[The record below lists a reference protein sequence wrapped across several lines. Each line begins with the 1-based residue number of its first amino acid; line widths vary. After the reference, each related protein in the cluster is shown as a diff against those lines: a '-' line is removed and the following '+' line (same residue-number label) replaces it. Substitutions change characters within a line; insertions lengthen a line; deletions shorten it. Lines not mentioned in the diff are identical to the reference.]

1 MEEFERVF
9 PEMIEKRGTQE
20 YMDML
25 EDYFRGLASKD
36 REGIMM
42 AKEGGRANLALG
54 TKPTPEESGLGGL
67 PIEADMR
74 YTGGFMPYGAKEKAD
89 DVPARLSKNEF
100 VFTADAVRAAGGGS
114 VNEGVAGF
122 QPFLTDAQTTLG
134 GVSPMIQAAATRTG
148 PTAFQA
154 FESPYQAAVR
164 DATLA
169 QFDEQARARRQGI
182 SDTAAKLGAL
192 GAGRTGVQL
201 AEYDR
206 KSDMDRALLQ
216 AQLNQAGFTQ
226 ANQLA
231 AQAFKQQGQLAG
243 LQSGLANQQL
253 DFATTQPQLA
263 AGAIGMAQGLG
274 QGDLAYRQAV
284 QDAQTS
290 ANRMA
295 AFEPIERLARFGQG
309 LTGVGGG
316 LGSVQTTV
324 GPPPPQQSPL
334 AGALQA
340 GIGAFSLGKLFG

>member
-1 MEEFERVF
+1 MYPSVV
-9 PEMIEKRGTQE
+9 GLGALQQQAQQQAATQA
-20 YMDML
+20 
-25 EDYFRGLASKD
+25 G
-36 REGIMM
+36 
-42 AKEGGRANLALG
+42 LG
-54 TKPTPEESGLGGL
+54 TLQFDPKSG
-67 PIEADMR
+67 
-74 YTGGFMPYGAKEKAD
+74 
-89 DVPARLSKNEF
+89 
-100 VFTADAVRAAGGGS
+100 AVSGVQGT
-114 VNEGVAGF
+114 GVAGF

-134 GVSPMIQAAATRTG
+134 GISPMITAAASRTG
-148 PTAFQA
+148 PTAYQA
-154 FESPYQAAVR
+154 FESPYQSAVR

-169 QFDEQARARRQGI
+169 QFDEQAEARRQGI
-182 SDTAAKLGAL
+182 RDRAGSMIGGL

-231 AQAFKQQGQLAG
+231 NQAFTQQGQLAG

-253 DFATTQPQLA
+253 GFATTQPQLA
-263 AGAIGMAQGLG
+263 ATQLGLAQGLG
-274 QGDLAYRQAV
+274 QSDLAYRQAV
-284 QDAQTS
+284 QDAQQG

-316 LGSVQTTV
+316 LGSVQTTM
-324 GPPPPQQSPL
+324 GTPPPAQSPL

-340 GIGAFSLGKLFG
+340 GIGAFSLGKLFS

>member
-1 MEEFERVF
+1 MAENITQTTITEA
-9 PEMIEKRGTQE
+9 PQYLQPGIEKF
-20 YMDML
+20 L
-25 EDYFRGLASKD
+25 ELSTAQAAQPLDTSQFAPKVAG
-36 REGIMM
+36 
-42 AKEGGRANLALG
+42 LG
-54 TKPTPEESGLGGL
+54 TLQQQAQQQAATQAGLGTL
-67 PIEADMR
+67 QFDP
-74 YTGGFMPYGAKEKAD
+74 TSGA
-89 DVPARLSKNEF
+89 VSG
-100 VFTADAVRAAGGGS
+100 VQGT
-114 VNEGVAGF
+114 GVAGF

-134 GVSPMIQAAATRTG
+134 GVSPMITAAASRSG
-148 PTAFQA
+148 PTAYQA

-169 QFDEQARARRQGI
+169 QFDEQAKIRQQSIRDQAGSMI
-182 SDTAAKLGAL
+182 GGL

-231 AQAFKQQGQLAG
+231 AQAFGQQGQLAG

-253 DFATTQPQLA
+253 GFATTQPQLA

-274 QGDLAYRQAV
+274 QSDLAYRQAV
-284 QDAQTS
+284 QDAQQG

-295 AFEPIERLARFGQG
+295 AYEPIERLARFGQG

-316 LGSVQTTV
+316 LGSVQTQT
-324 GPPPPQQSPL
+324 GPAAPQQSPL

>member
-1 MEEFERVF
+1 MAEQVTQTTITQA
-9 PEMIEKRGTQE
+9 PEYLRPGIEKFLELSTAQAAQPLDTSKFAPSVVGLGALQQAAQQQAATQAGLGTLQF
-20 YMDML
+20 DP
-25 EDYFRGLASKD
+25 DKGFVT
-36 REGIMM
+36 GI
-42 AKEGGRANLALG
+42 KEG
-54 TKPTPEESGLGGL
+54 
-67 PIEADMR
+67 
-74 YTGGFMPYGAKEKAD
+74 
-89 DVPARLSKNEF
+89 
-100 VFTADAVRAAGGGS
+100 TA
-114 VNEGVAGF
+114 GVAGF
-122 QPFLTDAQTTLG
+122 QPFLDTAQTTLK
-134 GVSPMIQAAATRTG
+134 GVSPMIEAAGKRIG
-148 PTAFQA
+148 PTAFED
-154 FESPYQAAVR
+154 FESPYQKAVR

-231 AQAFKQQGQLAG
+231 AQAFGQQAQLAG

-253 DFATTQPQLA
+253 GFATTQPQLA

-274 QGDLAYRQAV
+274 QGDLAFRQAV
-284 QDAQTS
+284 QDAQQQ

-316 LGSVQTTV
+316 LGSVQTTM
-324 GPPPPQQSPL
+324 GTPPPQQSPL

>member
-1 MEEFERVF
+1 MYPSVV
-9 PEMIEKRGTQE
+9 GLGALQQQAQQQAATQA
-20 YMDML
+20 
-25 EDYFRGLASKD
+25 G
-36 REGIMM
+36 
-42 AKEGGRANLALG
+42 LG
-54 TKPTPEESGLGGL
+54 TLQFDPKSG
-67 PIEADMR
+67 
-74 YTGGFMPYGAKEKAD
+74 
-89 DVPARLSKNEF
+89 
-100 VFTADAVRAAGGGS
+100 AVSGVQGT
-114 VNEGVAGF
+114 GVAGF

-134 GVSPMIQAAATRTG
+134 GISPMITAAASRTG
-148 PTAFQA
+148 PTAYQA
-154 FESPYQAAVR
+154 FESPYQSAVR

-169 QFDEQARARRQGI
+169 QFDEQAEARRQGI
-182 SDTAAKLGAL
+182 RDRAGSMIGGL

-231 AQAFKQQGQLAG
+231 NQAFTQQGQLAG

-253 DFATTQPQLA
+253 GFATTQPQLA
-263 AGAIGMAQGLG
+263 AGSIGMAQGLG
-274 QGDLAYRQAV
+274 QSDLAYRQAV
-284 QDAQTS
+284 EDAQQG

-316 LGSVQTTV
+316 LGSVQTTM
-324 GPPPPQQSPL
+324 GTPPPAQSPL

-340 GIGAFSLGKLFG
+340 GIGAFSLGKLFS